1 MEPATI
7 AILGS
12 GLASA
17 FGNVYSNTLNA
28 ANAAQI
34 NQKNLDLQAAINLDN
49 IEAARLNNVT
59 AVDLAN
65 TAHQREV
72 RDLRD
77 AGLNPILS
85 ATGGNGAATPSLQ
98 SPNLDAPSLDRVD
111 VVNPLSQIASAVG
124 QAMQFED
131 QHKLSKL
138 QGDLLGSQ
146 GVLLKNSMPS
156 PNLMKQQANLEAS
169 SAVQRAM
176 ADNAQAE
183 YDHEIAELRL
193 KLLTSGLYESISP
206 DGSVRIR
213 HKSGD
218 VPNMAELVLE
228 GMISDMKNAGNVNW
242 RNNLGAFV
250 GALNSGASAAA
261 TIKGMRNPQAIGSR
275 TTLPNGKTVVTE
287 KLFK

>member
-1 MEPATI
+1 MEPATM

-28 ANAAQI
+28 ANTAKI

-98 SPNLDAPSLDRVD
+98 SPNLDAPTLDRVD
-111 VVNPLSQIASAVG
+111 VVNPLSQITSAVG
-124 QAMQFED
+124 QAMAFAD
-131 QHKLSKL
+131 QH
-138 QGDLLGSQ
+138 
-146 GVLLKNSMPS
+146 
-156 PNLMKQQANLEAS
+156 
-169 SAVQRAM
+169 RI
-176 ADNAQAE
+176 DNAQAKILE
-183 YDHEIAELRL
+183 SEAPNSQDRFYLDQARHEEALSRMYRAQADSSAAQYDRDLNEARRIILD
-193 KLLTSGLYESISP
+193 KGLYNEP
-206 DGSVRIR
+206 L
-213 HKSGD
+213 
-218 VPNMAELVLE
+218 A
-228 GMISDMKNAGNVNW
+228 NVKT
-242 RNNLGAFV
+242 RKTYDV
-250 GALNSGASAAA
+250 GANYMDLIERGMHEDFKQPASYMRSFDREFFGPINSAVRGLNSL
-261 TIKGMRNPQAIGSR
+261 RR
-275 TTLPNGKTVVTE
+275 R
-287 KLFK
+287 